1 MILLGVFF
9 LSCRFVCWGL
19 LLDWLSLV
27 VFCYVIGIF
36 FKNISFFLFSDLFL
50 IIVME
55 VGILFVILFLFYV
68 IDLKWWLFYVGS
80 SVLSFGLCV
89 LSGVVVMVV
98 VVYWFLNDLLDIW
111 WLVGMFVGI
120 YIGGIFNM

>member
-1 MILLGVFF
+1 M
-9 LSCRFVCWGL
+9 
-19 LLDWLSLV
+19 DWLSLV